1 MIEIDSEDFESLH
14 DFKKALTYWYALLFA
29 GVLTFLFLFVLPG
42 GF

>member
-14 DFKKALTYWYALLFA
+14 DFKKALTFWYVLLFT
-29 GVLTFLFLFVLPG
+29 GVLFFLFTFVPAG